1 MKTQAKEG
9 VTLIKV
15 VDEAMLRSEN
25 TKSLYNEKEK
35 TKTFKDN
42 MINRM
47 EKDNG
52 SMEGIINILSID
64 LEEWVP

>member
-15 VDEAMLRSEN
+15 VDEAMLRSKN
-25 TKSLYNEKEK
+25 MKSLYNEEDK
-35 TKTFKDN
+35 TRIFKDN

-47 EKDNG
+47 GKDNG
-52 SMEGIINILSID
+52 SMEGIIDILNID
-64 LEEWVP
+64 LEEWVA